1 MKSSNQLEP
10 HRPAPQFQRRLTPFF
25 VFALVAAI
33 VSWIAAW
40 VFRDTYELLVVLVS
54 VGCLLIIAAICAY
67 LFLLV
72 SSVERE
78 G

>member
-1 MKSSNQLEP
+1 MRVSNQP
-10 HRPAPQFQRRLTPFF
+10 DPPRPAPQFQRRLTPFF

-33 VSWIAAW
+33 ACWVAAW
-40 VFRDTYELLVVLVS
+40 AFRDTYELLVVLVS
-54 VGCLLIIAAICAY
+54 VGCLLLVAAICAY

-72 SSVERE
+72 SSVERD

>member
-1 MKSSNQLEP
+1 MRASNQSDP
-10 HRPAPQFQRRLTPFF
+10 RRPAPQFQRRLTPFF

-33 VSWIAAW
+33 ACWIAAW
-40 VFRDTYELLVVLVS
+40 VFRDTHELLFVLVG
-54 VGCLLIIAAICAY
+54 VGCFLIVAAVCAY

-72 SSVERE
+72 SSVERD